1 MKSEEIKYIPQGYK
15 DSPLGFIPEK
25 WEVKTLGEIFSF
37 KNGINSNKESYGKG
51 IKFVNTLDVLNNNY
65 IYSNILKGSITIDEK
80 QKKEFIV
87 QQGDILFNRTSETK
101 DDVGHSTVFDD
112 DNEVVFGG
120 FIIRAHSFNNLLDIK
135 FKRYC
140 FKPDNIR
147 KQIIAYGNGAIRYN
161 IGQED
166 IAKVKIAIPP
176 LSEQQKIAEILT
188 VWDNAID
195 IQTRLIASLQKRK
208 QGLMQQLLTG
218 KKRLEGFCG
227 EWKEVKLGEISTF
240 FSGGTPKT
248 NIKDYYT
255 GTIPFIK
262 SGEINQTVTEQYINE
277 KALEN
282 SSAKLVNKGDILYA
296 LYGATSGECAIS
308 KIDGAINQAIL
319 CIRTSENRNFILSIL
334 QSNKQHYI
342 DNYLQGG
349 QGNLSAEIVKSYSLK
364 IPSNVEQTAIANILS
379 AADKEIDIA
388 KKKLTSLKGQKKG
401 LMQQLLTGKKRV
413 KIV

>member
-1 MKSEEIKYIPQGYK
+1 MVVQTNDKSGTMIQNNNIPQGYK
-15 DSPLGFIPEK
+15 DSPMGIIPEGGG
-25 WEVKTLGEIFSF
+25 VKRLGEIFSF

-80 QKKEFIV
+80 QKREFIV

-101 DDVGHSTVFDD
+101 EDVGHSTVFDD
-112 DNEVVFGG
+112 ENEVVFGG
-120 FIIRAHSFNNLLDIK
+120 FIIRAHSLNNLLDIK

-195 IQTRLIASLQKRK
+195 IQIQLIASLQKRK

-218 KKRLEGFCG
+218 KKRLKGFEG
-227 EWKEVKLGEISTF
+227 EWKEVTIGDVSEIKKGKALTSDQIIDGIYPVIAGGKTSPYSHNEYTDENVITISASGAYAGYVSYHTNKIWASDCSVLYAKMGNDTIYIYYLLIYNQEF
-240 FSGGTPKT
+240 IYLLQSGGAQPHIFPKDIAV
-248 NIKDYYT
+248 IK
-255 GTIPFIK
+255 
-262 SGEINQTVTEQYINE
+262 
-277 KALEN
+277 
-282 SSAKLVNKGDILYA
+282 
-296 LYGATSGECAIS
+296 C
-308 KIDGAINQAIL
+308 
-319 CIRTSENRNFILSIL
+319 
-334 QSNKQHYI
+334 
-342 DNYLQGG
+342 
-349 QGNLSAEIVKSYSLK
+349 K
-364 IPSNVEQTAIANILS
+364 IPPIEEQTAIANILS
-379 AADKEIDIA
+379 SADKEINLA
-388 KKKLTSLKGQKKG
+388 KKKLTALKGQKKG

-413 KIV
+413 KI